1 MPRSISEPLPCYAA
15 GYPYKEKNDRK
26 MALADRVPIIWIYD
40 RKLQEVQFCKQLVKA
55 STGL

>member
-1 MPRSISEPLPCYAA
+1 
-15 GYPYKEKNDRK
+15 